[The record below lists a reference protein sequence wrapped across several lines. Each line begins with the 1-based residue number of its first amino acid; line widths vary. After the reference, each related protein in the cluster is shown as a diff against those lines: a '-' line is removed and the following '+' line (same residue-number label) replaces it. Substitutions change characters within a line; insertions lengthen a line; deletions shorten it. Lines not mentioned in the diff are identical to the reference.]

1 MNTEV
6 RQILPMQFPKSVGI
20 KMELSDVSLY
30 GASGSSFFCALKTFF
45 EKWGTFCTPWLKCL
59 QELRLYRRRS
69 RKSSR
74 KPAFLQKKVGKRGT
88 LRAFWISG
96 RDGIV
101 GISKEKY
108 LRELSWKPRS
118 LGLVEGGVND
128 EQRLEKGRHPI

>member
-74 KPAFLQKKVGKRGT
+74 KPAFLQKKVGKKGYAPCLLDFRQGWHSGHIKRKISQGAFLEAT
-88 LRAFWISG
+88 LFGVSG
-96 RDGIV
+96 R
-101 GISKEKY
+101 
-108 LRELSWKPRS
+108 RS
-118 LGLVEGGVND
+118 E
-128 EQRLEKGRHPI
+128 